1 MIKFDSEKET
11 VTIDGTVKDLVFD
24 TVCMVRVIYE
34 SLKKNGHE
42 VPAEHYKSLALECI
56 PDAFLDEEAIKKKT
70 EEHHKKSGQMLKEMQ
85 DMLNVLKE
93 MHNGIDP
100 NPEAKETSRMSFI
113 SGYIA
118 RKARINYATDL

>member
-1 MIKFDSEKET
+1 MIKFDSEKEI
-11 VTIDGTVKDLVFD
+11 VAINGTVNDLVFD

-42 VPAEHYKSLALECI
+42 VSAEHYKGLALECI

-70 EEHHKKSGQMLKEMQ
+70 EESRKRSEKMLEEMQ
-85 DMLNVLKE
+85 EMLDKLKE

-100 NPEAKETSRMSFI
+100 NPEAKENFQDDFHKWLYSQESE
-113 SGYIA
+113 
-118 RKARINYATDL
+118 D